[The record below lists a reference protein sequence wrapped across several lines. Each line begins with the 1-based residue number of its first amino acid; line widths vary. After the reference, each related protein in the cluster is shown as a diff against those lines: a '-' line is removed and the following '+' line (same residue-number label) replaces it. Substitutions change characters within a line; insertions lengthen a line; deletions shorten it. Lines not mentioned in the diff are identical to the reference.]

1 MQSYVGGSRPSALLN
16 KKVFF
21 LLKVLTRTDRADMT
35 VQAVTLIP
43 LLRSDAVIEYMMA
56 CSKCSVTHRHH
67 DHTGHITTGMSN
79 PKQST
84 TGAQALYACEMHVQ
98 LNN

>member
-1 MQSYVGGSRPSALLN
+1 MQSYVGDSRPSTLFN

-21 LLKVLTRTDRADMT
+21 LLEVLTRTDRADMT
-35 VQAVTLIP
+35 VQAVFLIP

-67 DHTGHITTGMSN
+67 DHTGHITTGIEQPQIINDRCSSPLRM
-79 PKQST
+79 
-84 TGAQALYACEMHVQ
+84 
-98 LNN
+98 